1 MVCSNF
7 FSQKRRALG
16 VGVLTLA
23 CLGLAAPS
31 LAAPRAVKCMT
42 VVTFTY
48 DDARYPKNDTVQAP
62 DGHCDLSM
70 HATPDGN
77 YALSMFSPLIK
88 PKEFKDLRKWS
99 PEKHLQHMANMLS
112 SGNSAA
118 PVQDLEKVG
127 VFSMAFSVARGPNGL
142 TGSSYIATTWVG
154 KTMLFVMLNHELLRN
169 PTGPAY
175 NRTAARTE
183 LLGILAALQI
193 APQPKK

>member
-1 MVCSNF
+1 
-7 FSQKRRALG
+7 
-16 VGVLTLA
+16 
-23 CLGLAAPS
+23 
-31 LAAPRAVKCMT
+31 MT

-48 DDARYPKNDTVQAP
+48 DDARYPANDTVQAP
-62 DGHCDLSM
+62 DGHCDLSL

-77 YALSMFSPLIK
+77 YALSLFSPVLK
-88 PKEFKDLRKWS
+88 PKELKDLRKWS
-99 PEKHLQHMANMLS
+99 PEKHLQHMANMRS

-154 KTMLFVMLNHELLRN
+154 KSMLFVMLNHELLRN

-175 NRTAARTE
+175 NRTVARTE